1 MSNFWLCVSFSG
13 CLLAA
18 GLSNLLCILD
28 YVLHSPK
35 SLGSKGFVTLVQVK
49 NNLAVLERV
58 KKKKSL
64 FSIGCEMFIS
74 LHAIKGFKRSTFSKK
89 YGKVLFS
96 SIF

>member
-18 GLSNLLCILD
+18 GLLNLLCILD

-35 SLGSKGFVTLVQVK
+35 SLGSKDFLTLVQVK

-58 KKKKSL
+58 KKKIKP
-64 FSIGCEMFIS
+64 FGIGCEMFIS
-74 LHAIKGFKRSTFSKK
+74 LHAFEGLKDQH
-89 YGKVLFS
+89 
-96 SIF
+96 